1 MHKLVRISGI
11 IARYKPEPWY
21 LVKVLDCNIV
31 GNRKRSEK
39 YQNTSDDRQKAH
51 PNILSARKQNSGNAY
66 QQKYHSEIM

>member
-39 YQNTSDDRQKAH
+39 YQNTSDDRQKAQTPFRNQP
-51 PNILSARKQNSGNAY
+51 PNNEIYSDDQNNTP
-66 QQKYHSEIM
+66 